1 MQRFTRKRGRN
12 DAKRAGKGANL
23 SPLLVVFSPPE
34 RIAHRRGAETDTD
47 TGAQEDIKR
56 GEKSRA
62 AQRAGSVADCQRN
75 DIKVRAR

>member
-47 TGAQEDIKR
+47 AQEDIKR

-62 AQRAGSVADCQRN
+62 AQRAGSVADRQRN